1 MAYELGRVLDANVA
15 RTFTGKYAAPHHD
28 ISVAGGSYFRCDPMQ
43 DSRKQRVVGVEK
55 PHDFTAHARESSVKS
70 VGVSGIALNKKLED
84 CRMTADEILRNC
96 D

>member
-1 MAYELGRVLDANVA
+1 MPTLREPSPVNTQRPITTYRSRE
-15 RTFTGKYAAPHHD
+15 
-28 ISVAGGSYFRCDPMQ
+28 GSYFRCDPMQ
-43 DSRKQRVVGVEK
+43 DSRKRRYIGVEK